1 MKKKNKWTL
10 YFHSSNT
17 KSIKNLYIPPIVF
30 TLFLLIFTACLAG
43 FCRSVKLIITYA
55 HARYCLYNEKIE
67 NIGLIKKISFL
78 NKFFEKYENKVSQL
92 VDFEDDARLK
102 YGMNL
107 VSNDMRQAGIG
118 GKPSLEQIIDKMFY
132 DPVVQ
137 NADNLEKK
145 VFTLLRQISIQ
156 DTTFSR
162 MVNHVKTQYSRWAQI
177 PSIWPTKGRITSAFG
192 YRFHPLLAQ
201 NKFHEGI
208 DIGNHRWTPIK
219 TTADGIISYA
229 GTKIHYGKVVI
240 VDHVGSGYSTVYAH
254 LQEQCVKEGQV
265 VKRGER
271 VGYLGSTG
279 RSTGPH
285 LHYEVRK
292 LNRHTNPMNYILP
305 DDIIVD

>member
-1 MKKKNKWTL
+1 MKKRNKWTL

-17 KSIKNLYIPPIVF
+17 KSIRNIYIPTIVF
-30 TLFLLIFTACLAG
+30 ILFLLVFTVSLAG
-43 FCRSVKLIITYA
+43 FCRSVKLIFTYA
-55 HARYCLYNEKIE
+55 YARYCLYNEKIE
-67 NIGLIKKISFL
+67 NIELIKKISFL
-78 NKFFEKYENKVSQL
+78 KKFFEMYENQVCQL
-92 VDFEDDARLK
+92 INFEDETRLK
-102 YGMNL
+102 YGMNSI
-107 VSNDMRQAGIG
+107 SNDIRQAGIG
-118 GKPSLEQIIDKMFY
+118 GKPSLEQLIDKMFD

-137 NADNLEKK
+137 NADNLENK
-145 VFTLLRQISIQ
+145 VTTLLRQISIQ

-162 MVNHVKTQYSRWAQI
+162 MTNHVKTQFRRWAQT
-177 PSIWPTKGRITSAFG
+177 PSIWPVKGRITSAFG
-192 YRFHPLLAQ
+192 YRFHPLLSQ

-208 DIGNHRWTPIK
+208 DIGNNKWSPINA
-219 TTADGIISYA
+219 TADGIISYV
-229 GTKIHYGKVVI
+229 GTKRYYGKTVI
-240 VDHVGSGYSTVYAH
+240 IDHMGSGYSTVYAH

-265 VKRGER
+265 VKRGEK